1 MKVTAK
7 FVFLFVL
14 VAALAWPGT
23 ALAKGLRED
32 KVVFGGS
39 YTLASGQTL
48 DGNLVVLGGIATLE
62 EGSKVNGDVLL
73 AGGTLDINGEITGN
87 VVALGGLADLKAST
101 LVRGDVTMIGAHLQQ
116 EPGAVVQGK
125 VFTNLNGPL
134 SLDFPGG
141 VRVPQFQLQPNFTP
155 VFDLIWFMFRV
166 FMWAALAVLVALF
179 LPAQTGR
186 TADAAVKQ
194 PLVAGGLGLLT
205 VVITPPAL
213 IIMAITILLI
223 PASLLAALL
232 VAVAWMFGL
241 ISLGFEVGRR
251 IAEMFKQEW
260 APPVSAG
267 AGTFVLILVI
277 NGADALIP
285 CVGWLVPAIAGML
298 GLGAVILTRFGTQ
311 PYPLYPPMRPLGPGG
326 SQPPASPAG
335 PLPPEAASAPAE
347 PEAPAEAPAP
357 PEEGSQPEDTSPDDI
372 PPAI

>member
-7 FVFLFVL
+7 FVFLFIL
-14 VAALAWPGT
+14 IAALAWPGT

-39 YTLASGQTL
+39 YTLASGETL
-48 DGNLVVLGGIATLE
+48 DGNLVVLGGIAILE
-62 EGSKVNGDVLL
+62 EGSQVDGDVLL
-73 AGGTLDINGEITGN
+73 AGGTLDISGEITGN

-101 LVRGDVTMIGAHLQQ
+101 VIRGDVTMIGAHLQR
-116 EPGAVVQGK
+116 EAGAVVEGK
-125 VFTNLNGPL
+125 VITNFNGPL

-141 VRVPQFQLQPNFTP
+141 VRMPQFEASFTP
-155 VFDLIWFMFRV
+155 FFDLLWFMFRV

-179 LPAQTGR
+179 LPVQTKR

-213 IIMAITILLI
+213 IILAITILLI

-232 VAVAWMFGL
+232 VAIAWMFGL
-241 ISLGFEVGRR
+241 ISLGFEVGNRL
-251 IAEMFKQEW
+251 AEMLKQEW

-277 NGADALIP
+277 NGVDALIP
-285 CVGWLVPAIAGML
+285 CVGWLVPAIAGMV

-311 PYPLYPPMRPLGPGG
+311 AYPLYPPLAPLSPGG
-326 SQPPASPAG
+326 GRPPAPPVGPLPAEVEEAPASEEPVESPAPQEEAQPEETQPDEAPPAS
-335 PLPPEAASAPAE
+335 
-347 PEAPAEAPAP
+347 
-357 PEEGSQPEDTSPDDI
+357 
-372 PPAI
+372 